1 MVRLHRCDYAK
12 PREPRDIR
20 GQQVLGMLD
29 SEPAVARAVLASNLF
44 KIIQHYIVGPV
55 ADGVNRALEACP
67 VRVFDIPL
75 KETFW
80 NIVVGSQAGSSGGVV
95 KGFEEKG

>member
-20 GQQVLGMLD
+20 GQQVLSVLD

-55 ADGVNRALEACP
+55 ADGVNRALEARP
-67 VRVFDIPL
+67 VGGFDIAL
-75 KETFW
+75 EEAFW
-80 NIVVGSQAGSSGGVV
+80 NIVVRSKACGFGRVV
-95 KGFEEKG
+95 KGFEEK